1 MIASLALIFLSGMAA
16 ASLCQGL
23 RMPRLVGVLVAG
35 IAAGPFALN
44 LLDAS
49 ILSISADLRKI
60 ALVII
65 LIKAGL
71 SLDPAELKKGRA
83 PRAADVLSACIARN
97 RSLCPVR
104 SMHLRHFTGRSRPY
118 GRGDGGRFSGR
129 GCPQNGTAYGESA
142 WNGERCSTADPCRC
156 IAG

>member
-16 ASLCQGL
+16 ASLCQRL
-23 RMPRLVGVLVAG
+23 RMPRLVGVLVVG

-44 LLDAS
+44 LLGAS

-71 SLDPAELKKGRA
+71 SLDPAELKR
-83 PRAADVLSACIARN
+83 
-97 RSLCPVR
+97 
-104 SMHLRHFTGRSRPY
+104 
-118 GRGDGGRFSGR
+118 
-129 GCPQNGTAYGESA
+129 
-142 WNGERCSTADPCRC
+142 
-156 IAG
+156 